1 MKRINEF
8 KERIPEIKKM
18 LTLGMSIG
26 KISKIIN
33 LEPTGLLSQMRLHSN
48 EFENIKFRI
57 KGKDVNK

>member
-33 LEPTGLLSQMRLHSN
+33 LEPTGLLSQHEAS
-48 EFENIKFRI
+48 FK
-57 KGKDVNK
+57 